1 MTHTCHLKEPS
12 IPFATVTGATLTL
25 DDGITLPD
33 IANASI
39 GMKSVD
45 GKLMS
50 EADFDAIYAV
60 DAPLA

>member
-1 MTHTCHLKEPS
+1 MTNTCHLKEPS

-25 DDGITLPD
+25 DDGTTLPD
-33 IANASI
+33 AANASI

-45 GKLMS
+45 F
-50 EADFDAIYAV
+50 EAIYTV